1 MRYKVFIAYSGQN
14 SQLADALVL
23 RLGPDLQTEPWPYA
37 FQLGESTFEG
47 LLDKAKQ
54 YDFGIFAFA
63 PDDFQTVDGRSFLA
77 PNVVFELGVFAGARG
92 KERAFLLIP
101 KDCDRA
107 LPADLRGTTY
117 ASYDPENIDTSI
129 THACSRIREQIR
141 KIACTD
147 CHFLLN
153 RKSGKCLDVE
163 AFGKN
168 DGQPVIQWPFHGGPN
183 QLWSLE
189 EVEEGWFKLTS
200 QNSKKCLQV
209 RGGSSEEEA
218 LVEQGSYGGKPHQ
231 QWSLTTWNGAYQIR
245 ARHSGKCLTV
255 KEESEARMAPIVQRS
270 WQENDS
276 FLWWLADLFTP
287 T

>member
-1 MRYKVFIAYSGQN
+1 
-14 SQLADALVL
+14 
-23 RLGPDLQTEPWPYA
+23 
-37 FQLGESTFEG
+37 
-47 LLDKAKQ
+47 
-54 YDFGIFAFA
+54 
-63 PDDFQTVDGRSFLA
+63 
-77 PNVVFELGVFAGARG
+77 
-92 KERAFLLIP
+92 
-101 KDCDRA
+101 
-107 LPADLRGTTY
+107 
-117 ASYDPENIDTSI
+117 
-129 THACSRIREQIR
+129 
-141 KIACTD
+141 
-147 CHFLLN
+147 
-153 RKSGKCLDVE
+153 
-163 AFGKN
+163 
-168 DGQPVIQWPFHGGPN
+168 
-183 QLWSLE
+183 
-189 EVEEGWFKLTS
+189 FKLTS